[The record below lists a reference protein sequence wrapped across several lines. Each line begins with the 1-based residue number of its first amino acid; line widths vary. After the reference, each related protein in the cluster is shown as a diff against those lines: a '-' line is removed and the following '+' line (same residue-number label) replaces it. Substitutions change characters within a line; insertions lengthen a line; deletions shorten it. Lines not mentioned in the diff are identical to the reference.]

1 MKGTVV
7 IISSIHWHSTWQRH
21 QDIAGGLAEKGY
33 AVTFVEPLPKRWPG
47 PGEWRRVVGRL
58 TGSAAASGVCRQ
70 PEPAG
75 VDIMTPRAVPDVGN
89 IGRRL
94 NAGYFVP
101 RLAERLAVT
110 AAQRPLIVINYL
122 PTPASLA
129 LQLRLQPDLAI
140 YDCVVDWDNA
150 PFTTSLAQF
159 EAQLLHHADLVFAD
173 SPFLY
178 DKMAARHTHVVE
190 VLPAVHLD
198 RFLLPQ
204 RASAHDGD
212 DRPLC
217 VYFGTLGASVD
228 VDLICAISKA
238 YRLRLVGPVRTAMP
252 CLAADTDL
260 RGTVPHAAVP
270 GLIQDA
276 DVIVLPYLDAP
287 HMPAV
292 IPAKTFECLAT
303 GIPTVA
309 IGVPSLAQYGD
320 LFYLADSHDKF
331 LGLIETAAIE
341 PAARRAPRIAC
352 ARENSWDARIAQID
366 AFIQHGLQ
374 EKTAVAGASG
384 GQA

>member
-21 QDIAGGLAEKGY
+21 QDIAGGLAENGY

-58 TGSAAASGVCRQ
+58 TGSAAAAGVCRQ
-70 PEPAG
+70 PEPEG
-75 VDIMTPRAVPDVGN
+75 VTIVSPRALPDVGK
-89 IGRRL
+89 IGRGL

-110 AAQRPLIVINYL
+110 PAQRPLIVINYL

-129 LQLRLQPDLAI
+129 LQQHLQPDLAI

-150 PFTTSLAQF
+150 PFTASLAQF
-159 EAQLLHHADLVFAD
+159 EAQLLQHADLVFAD
-173 SPFLY
+173 SPFLFA
-178 DKMAARHTHVVE
+178 KMAARHRNVVE
-190 VLPAVHLD
+190 VLPAVHLE

-204 RASAHDGD
+204 RAPAAAGDG
-212 DRPLC
+212 RPLC

-228 VDLICAISKA
+228 VDLICAVSKMA
-238 YRLRLVGPVRTAMP
+238 RLRLIGPVRTAMP
-252 CLAADTDL
+252 CLSADTDL

-276 DVIVLPYLDAP
+276 DVLLLPYLDAP

-309 IGVPSLAQYGD
+309 IGVPSLAQFDD
-320 LFYLADSHDKF
+320 LFYLADSHDAF
-331 LGLIETAAIE
+331 LELIGTAATE

-352 ARENSWDARIAQID
+352 ARENSWEARMAEID
-366 AFIQHGLQ
+366 GFIQRGLR
-374 EKTAVAGASG
+374 EKTAGANPPG
-384 GQA
+384 GPA